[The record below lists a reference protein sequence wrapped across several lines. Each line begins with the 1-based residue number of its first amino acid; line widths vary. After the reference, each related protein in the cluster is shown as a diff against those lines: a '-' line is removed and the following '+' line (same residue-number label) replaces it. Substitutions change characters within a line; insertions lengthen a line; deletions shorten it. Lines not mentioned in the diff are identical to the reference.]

1 MIRRIARAFANLFGR
16 RRLDEDLDA
25 EVGAYEDQLAAEK
38 ERAGLPEGAAR
49 RAAHI
54 EMGGHDAVKDAVRD
68 VRAGASLELL
78 LRDLKHALRSLVRS
92 PSFTVFTVLTFA
104 LAIGGMTV
112 IFTLVNAVFL
122 RPLPYRDS
130 DRLVMVLEA
139 DSGNPS
145 GGYNVAAPNYLDW
158 QRQSDVFQGMALFE
172 FQGFNLS
179 GEGEPEQA
187 YGLRTT
193 SGLFNVLGVAPIL
206 GRLLQPSDDSGT
218 GNRVVVLGNQIWR
231 RRYNGDSSIVG
242 KTIRLNQGSWTV
254 VGVLPETFGFPRVW
268 QQVYVPIALNAEDQH
283 RGSHSFFAV
292 ARLKDGVSVAA
303 ARQQMRAI
311 GDRLASEYPA
321 SNAGETANA
330 FPMKELWVQSSAETL
345 RALMA
350 AVGLVLLIA
359 AANVA
364 GLMVARGNARRREIA
379 TRLALGGTRA
389 RVVREMVTESVLLA
403 LAGAVLGFVLA
414 VFGLRQLMTV
424 LPQGMRNVPFREL
437 SSLAPDAR
445 VFGFS
450 VIVALLA
457 GILSGLPSALSVIP
471 GELSGV
477 LRDGAVHGA
486 TAHRGHRLRGLL
498 VGFEVALAVVVL
510 VSAGLLIASI
520 GRLHRVAPGLDPH
533 NVMALGVSLPQ
544 TDFYGPA
551 VRTSFCADV
560 AREVGSLPGVTA
572 VGAVSQLP
580 LSGSTAGRG
589 FVVEGAAPPAAGQE
603 PGAWWG
609 IACPG
614 YFQAMGIRLVSG
626 RDFTMDDRATSP
638 MVVVINETLRDR
650 YFPGKDPVGQRIRLG
665 GQDSNAPWMT
675 IVGMIADVKHSGL
688 RDDKHPYL
696 YATYQQNAWPA
707 MSVIVRT
714 AGDPRAMERAVRET
728 LMRAE
733 PEQPVG
739 HADLMETVLENSL
752 GFLRFPML
760 LFSLFG
766 LMAALLAALGVFG
779 VAAQAVLQ
787 RKRELGIRL
796 ALGARASQV
805 CALVVRQVMRPVVI
819 GVAAGVLAAAA
830 GTRVLAN
837 LLYDIK
843 PGDPRMIVLGSL
855 ALAAVALIAC
865 LLPALRATRVDPAM
879 VLRED

>member
-1 MIRRIARAFANLFGR
+1 MFRRIGRTFANLFGR
-16 RRLDEDLDA
+16 RRLDDDLDA
-25 EVGAYEDQLAAEK
+25 EVRTYEDQLAAEK
-38 ERAGLPEGAAR
+38 QRAGMAESAAR
-49 RAAHI
+49 RAAHL
-54 EMGGHDAVKDAVRD
+54 EMGGTDAVKDAVRD
-68 VRAGASLELL
+68 VRAGASVELL
-78 LRDLKHALRSLVRS
+78 VRDAKHALRSLARS

-122 RPLPYRDS
+122 RPLPFHEP

-139 DSGNPS
+139 DAANPT

-158 QRQSDVFQGMALFE
+158 ERESDVFRRMALFE

-187 YGLRTT
+187 GGVRTT
-193 SGLFNVLGVAPIL
+193 SGLFEVLGVGPML
-206 GRLLQPSDDSGT
+206 GRVLQPADDSGT
-218 GNRVVVLGNQIWR
+218 GHRVVVIGNRLWR
-231 RRYNGDSSIVG
+231 RRYNGDSAIVG
-242 KTIRLNQGSWTV
+242 KTIRLNQEAWTV
-254 VGVLPETFGFPRVW
+254 VGVLPEGFGFPGIG
-268 QQVYVPIALNAEDQH
+268 QQVYVPIALNTEDQG
-283 RGSHSFFAV
+283 RGSHSFFSV
-292 ARLKDGVSVAA
+292 ARLKDGVTVEA

-311 GDRLASEYPA
+311 GDRLAAEYPR

-330 FPMKELWVQSSAETL
+330 FPMKDLWVQSSAETL
-345 RALMA
+345 RALMV

-379 TRLALGGTRA
+379 TRLALGGTRS
-389 RVVREMVTESVLLA
+389 RVVRAMVTESVLLA
-403 LAGAVLGFVLA
+403 LAGAALGFVLA

-424 LPQGMRNVPFREL
+424 LPQGIRNVPFRDL
-437 SSLAPDAR
+437 STIAPDLV
-445 VFGFS
+445 VFAFA
-450 VIVALLA
+450 VLVALVA
-457 GILSGLPSALSVIP
+457 GVLSGLPSALSVIP
-471 GELSGV
+471 GELSAV

-510 VSAGLLIASI
+510 VSAGLLVASI
-520 GRLHRVAPGLDPH
+520 DRLHRVSPGLDPH
-533 NVMALGVSLPQ
+533 NVMSLGVAVPQ
-544 TDFYGPA
+544 ADFYGPA

-560 AREVGSLPGVTA
+560 SREVGSLPGVTA
-572 VGAVSQLP
+572 VGAVSHLP
-580 LSGSTAGRG
+580 LSGANAGRD
-589 FVVEGAAPPAAGQE
+589 FVIEGEPAPADGQG

-609 IACPG
+609 ISCPG
-614 YFQAMGIRLVSG
+614 YFQAMGIRLLSG
-626 RDFTMDDRATSP
+626 RDFTVDDRATSP

-650 YFPGKDPVGQRIRLG
+650 YFPGKDPVGLRIKLGRL
-665 GQDSNAPWMT
+665 DSPSPWMT
-675 IVGMIADVKHSGL
+675 IVGMIADVKHAGL
-688 RDDKHPYL
+688 QGDKHPYL
-696 YATYQQNAWPA
+696 YGTYQQNAWPG
-707 MSVIVRT
+707 MNVIVRT
-714 AGDPRAMERAVRET
+714 AGDPLAEENAVRQA
-728 LMRAE
+728 LLRAA

-739 HADLMETVLENSL
+739 RAQRMAMVVEDSL

-805 CALVVRQVMRPVVI
+805 CGLVVRQVMRPVVL
-819 GVAAGVLAAAA
+819 GVAAGIVAAVA
-830 GTRVLAN
+830 GTRVLTN
-837 LLYDIK
+837 LLYDVK
-843 PGDPRMIVLGSL
+843 PGDPRMVVLGSV